1 MYHSQLRDEKKR
13 SIDSP
18 YMNLTLSEL
27 FELESQFSSVD
38 DQVQPGRNLQWWCGT
53 GLKVL
58 AILICA
64 VIWFAIV
71 VPDRKSVDNMIIRP
85 ASETLLQGVEPK
97 DIHLVSSNIGFDF
110 AVPNLSPMG
119 AEALAIGQASF
130 CGQPCAVVQ
139 FQYGQ
144 SKVLFY
150 SFNDQPSLLKDM
162 KEEDPGETPMY
173 LASSGPVSVVAW
185 HDRSAVYHAI
195 AAQASEQDILSL
207 AHQVETYL

>member
-1 MYHSQLRDEKKR
+1 ME
-13 SIDSP
+13 
-18 YMNLTLSEL
+18 LTISEL
-27 FELESQFSSVD
+27 FDLEAQFSSVD
-38 DQVQPGRNLQWWCGT
+38 DQVQPGRGTRWWFGV
-53 GLKVL
+53 GLKIL
-58 AILICA
+58 AFLICVA
-64 VIWFAIV
+64 IWFGIV

-85 ASETLLQGVEPK
+85 ASETLQRGVEPK
-97 DIHLVSSNIGFDF
+97 DIHVVSSNVGFNF
-110 AVPNLSPMG
+110 SVPNLSSMG

-130 CGQPCAVVQ
+130 CGQMCAVVQ

-150 SFNDQPSLLKDM
+150 SFNDQPSMLKEM

-173 LASSGPVSVVAW
+173 LASSGPVAVVAW

-195 AAQASEQDILSL
+195 AAQATEQDILSL